1 MLFCP
6 PGSLLLPMRI
16 SRFLHNALSVPP
28 ARAKKMPKHHL
39 MVGTWTRPGAI
50 FTFEFDDDAL
60 TLKLLKRSEIP
71 HHEPISWMTFSHD
84 RKQIYGASMKTWSS
98 YTVKS
103 PTEIV
108 QSASHPIAG
117 HPLAANN
124 ETNTRAIFVLAAQ
137 KPPYNVYGNPFYD
150 YAGFGNVFSVNEEG
164 ALKENV
170 QNYEYEPKT
179 GIHGMVFDPTETY
192 LYSADLRANKIW
204 THKKD
209 PQTGQ
214 LTLVGSLDAPDPG
227 DHPRWVEMHPS
238 GNYLY
243 ALMEAG
249 NNVAEYVIDQQ
260 THLPVFTRRT
270 WPLIPPGLKYNIKN
284 FRGDV
289 VFLTQSANTLFATTR
304 SNTIG
309 VPGYIS
315 AFSLSKNGHIERQL
329 LLNPTSSSGGH
340 SNAVAP
346 CPWTDEY
353 LAITDDTVGF
363 IEIYRWTEGWLGRVA
378 RCEVTEPGF
387 GMNAIWY
394 D

>member
-1 MLFCP
+1 MRASSRLFHQFTRRP
-6 PGSLLLPMRI
+6 YASM
-16 SRFLHNALSVPP
+16 A
-28 ARAKKMPKHHL
+28 KHHL

-50 FTFEFDDDAL
+50 FTFEFDDEAL
-60 TLKLLKRSEIP
+60 TLKLVKRTEIP
-71 HHEPISWMTFSHD
+71 HDEPISWMTFSHD

-108 QSASHPIAG
+108 QT
-117 HPLAANN
+117 LAANKD
-124 ETNTRAIFVLAAQ
+124 TNTRAIFLLAA
-137 KPPYNVYGNPFYD
+137 KKAPYNVYCNPFYD

-170 QNYEYEPKT
+170 QNYEYEEKA

-192 LYSADLRANKIW
+192 LYSADMGANKVW

-214 LTLVGSLDAPDPG
+214 LTLVGSVEAPQPKDR
-227 DHPRWVEMHPS
+227 PRWVEMHKS
-238 GNYLY
+238 GKYLY
-243 ALMEAG
+243 ALNEAG
-249 NNVAEYVIDQQ
+249 NNLAEYVIDQQ
-260 THLPVFTRRT
+260 THLPVWTYRSF
-270 WPLIPPGLKYNIKN
+270 PLIPPGLRYNLKN
-284 FRGDV
+284 YRADV
-289 VFLTQSANTLFATTR
+289 VFTTQSGETLFATTR

-315 AFSLSKNGHIERQL
+315 AFSLDENGRIERHL
-329 LLNPTSSSGGH
+329 FMNPTSSSGGH
-340 SNAVAP
+340 SNAIAP

-353 LAITDDTVGF
+353 IAITDDTVGF
-363 IEIYRWTEGWLGRVA
+363 IEMYRWQDGFLGRVA